1 MNILQRPFRVF
12 KKHLRAKHKL
22 FFHNEIILYEHEK
35 DVFCFGYFFFEK
47 EKGVYG
53 QIDVQKKI
61 IVYEVSEYK
70 RTQGRGF
77 HTISPINIIYEQ
89 ITY

>member
-1 MNILQRPFRVF
+1 MKILQRPFSVF

-22 FFHNEIILYEHEK
+22 IIHTEIGLYEHEK
-35 DVFCFGYFFFEK
+35 DVFYFGYFFYEK

-53 QIDVQKKI
+53 QIDVNKKI
-61 IVYEVSEYK
+61 IEYEVSEYK
-70 RTQGRGF
+70 LTKGRGF
-77 HTISPINIIYEQ
+77 HPFSPINIIFEQ